1 MQREYIAG
9 SFETE
14 RGYSPVVKTVGGTH
28 VWVAGQTGVRDETG
42 KIAYLDIESQTRR
55 CFRNIEAQLAK
66 AGAKLSDLVYMTV
79 FLKDQ
84 RHGPKFLELRREIL
98 KKDFPVSALITV
110 VGFADPAVLLEIQSI
125 AVVDAG

>member
-1 MQREYIAG
+1 MERQYIAG
-9 SFETE
+9 PAETQ
-14 RGYSPVVKTVGGTH
+14 RGYSPVVKTIGGVH
-28 VWVAGQTGVRDETG
+28 VWVAGQTGARDNSGESV
-42 KIAYLDIESQTRR
+42 YDDLESQTRQ

-84 RHGPKFLELRREIL
+84 RHGPRFLELRREIL

-110 VGFADPAVLLEIQSI
+110 VGFANPAALLEIQSI
-125 AVVDAG
+125 AVMEG

>member
-1 MQREYIAG
+1 MPKECIAG
-9 SFETE
+9 PFETE
-14 RGYSPVVKTVGGTH
+14 RGYSPVIKTVGGTH
-28 VWVAGQTGVRDETG
+28 VWVAGQTGHRGADG
-42 KIAYLDIESQTRR
+42 KSVNRDIESQTRQ

-66 AGAKLSDLVYMTV
+66 AGGKLSDLVYMTV

-110 VGFADPAVLLEIQSI
+110 VGFADPDVLLEIQSI
-125 AVVDAG
+125 AVVDG

>member
-1 MQREYIAG
+1 MEREYIAG
-9 SFETE
+9 PFETA

-28 VWVAGQTGVRDETG
+28 VWVAGQTGHRDAAG
-42 KIAYLDIESQTRR
+42 QPANRDIESQTRQ
-55 CFRNIEAQLAK
+55 CFRNIEAQLGK
-66 AGAKLSDLVYMTV
+66 AGGKLSDLVYMTV

-110 VGFADPAVLLEIQSI
+110 VGFADPDVLLEIQSI
-125 AVVDAG
+125 AVVDG

>member
-1 MQREYIAG
+1 MQRENIAG
-9 SFETE
+9 PFETE
-14 RGYSPVVKTVGGTH
+14 RGYSPVIKTVGGAH
-28 VWVAGQTGVRDETG
+28 VWVAGQTGHRDAAGQPT
-42 KIAYLDIESQTRR
+42 YNDIESQTRQ

-66 AGAKLSDLVYMTV
+66 AGGKLSDLVYMTV

-84 RHGPKFLELRREIL
+84 RHGPRFLELRREIL

-125 AVVDAG
+125 AVVDVG

>member
-1 MQREYIAG
+1 MSKEYIAG
-9 SFETE
+9 PFETQ

-28 VWVAGQTGVRDETG
+28 VWVAGQTGTRDDAG
-42 KIAYLDIESQTRR
+42 KPAYAGDFEGQTRQ
-55 CFRNIEAQLAK
+55 CFRNIETQLAK
-66 AGAKLSDLVYMTV
+66 AGAKLADLVYMTV

-84 RHGPKFLELRREIL
+84 RHGPQFLELRREIL

-125 AVVDAG
+125 AVVDG

>member
-28 VWVAGQTGVRDETG
+28 VWVAGQTGARDATG
-42 KIAYLDIESQTRR
+42 KVAYLDIENQTRQ
-55 CFRNIEAQLAK
+55 CFRNIESQLAK
-66 AGAKLSDLVYMTV
+66 AGGKLSDLVYMTV

-125 AVVDAG
+125 AVVDAD

>member
-1 MQREYIAG
+1 MQREHIAG
-9 SFETE
+9 PFETA
-14 RGYSPVVKTVGGTH
+14 RGYSPVVKTVGGMH
-28 VWVAGQTGVRDETG
+28 VWVAGQTGHRDAAGQPT
-42 KIAYLDIESQTRR
+42 YHDIESQTRQ

-66 AGAKLSDLVYMTV
+66 AGGKLSDLVYMTV

-110 VGFADPAVLLEIQSI
+110 VGFADPDVLLEIQSI
-125 AVVDAG
+125 AVVDG

>member
-1 MQREYIAG
+1 MAKECIAG
-9 SFETE
+9 PFETE
-14 RGYSPVVKTVGGTH
+14 RGYSPVIKTVGGTH
-28 VWVAGQTGVRDETG
+28 VWVAGQTGHRDAAG
-42 KIAYLDIESQTRR
+42 KPGNHDIESQTRQ

-66 AGAKLSDLVYMTV
+66 AGGKLSDLVYMTV

-110 VGFADPAVLLEIQSI
+110 VGFADPDVLLEIQSI
-125 AVVDAG
+125 AVVDE

>member
-1 MQREYIAG
+1 MAKECIAG
-9 SFETE
+9 PFETE
-14 RGYSPVVKTVGGTH
+14 RGYSSVIKTVGGIH
-28 VWVAGQTGVRDETG
+28 VWVAGQTGHRDAAG
-42 KIAYLDIESQTRR
+42 KPGNHDIESQTRQ

-66 AGAKLSDLVYMTV
+66 AGGKLSDLVYMTV

-110 VGFADPAVLLEIQSI
+110 VGFADPDVLLEIQSI
-125 AVVDAG
+125 AVVDE